1 MEVKINREIRN
12 YTESMFFGLSLRQ
25 FVFFLYW
32 LSALRCFCT
41 ADHIKLGEKYA
52 RVLFLKDYASYIKD
66 SMFSELTE
74 PNRNL
79 MLSVDVIPIPTDE
92 AVREVER
99 LLLGVET
106 NITGWQRR
114 QNQNNNFSAVVPY
127 DMELQRKESKEF
139 LDDLTTRDQRM
150 MFAVVTMVITAD
162 SKEQLDLDT
171 ETVLSTARKHMC
183 QMATLKYQQTD
194 GLNTVLPIGT
204 RKINAFRTL
213 TTESLAVLMPFKVQE
228 IIIIPAMI
236 EIDDVVSDSFRINL
250 LTYRFR
256 PQLAHLQR
264 FQDNCLALAGF
275 QNLHPPFLP
284 EHMRRHYLSPRQ
296 EGRPART

>member
-1 MEVKINREIRN
+1 M
-12 YTESMFFGLSLRQ
+12 
-25 FVFFLYW
+25 
-32 LSALRCFCT
+32 
-41 ADHIKLGEKYA
+41 
-52 RVLFLKDYASYIKD
+52 LFLKDYASYIKD

-74 PNRNL
+74 LNRNL
-79 MLSVDVIPIPTDE
+79 MLSIDVIHIPTDE
-92 AVREVER
+92 AVREVEF

-106 NITGWQRR
+106 SITGWQRR

-139 LDDLTTRDQRM
+139 WDDLTTRDQRM

-162 SKEQLDLDT
+162 SKEQLDLNT

-228 IIIIPAMI
+228 SMDKGGIYFGENAISHNLIMCNKA
-236 EIDDVVSDSFRINL
+236 NL
-250 LTYRFR
+250 LNQSAFLLGVPGSGKSFSAKELITFLMQGNSMTRGLLPNTEISF
-256 PQLAHLQR
+256 
-264 FQDNCLALAGF
+264 C
-275 QNLHPPFLP
+275 PFLP
-284 EHMRRHYLSPRQ
+284 ANIPTPTVASLL
-296 EGRPART
+296 

>member
-1 MEVKINREIRN
+1 M
-12 YTESMFFGLSLRQ
+12 
-25 FVFFLYW
+25 
-32 LSALRCFCT
+32 
-41 ADHIKLGEKYA
+41 
-52 RVLFLKDYASYIKD
+52 LFLKDYASYIKD

-74 PNRNL
+74 LNRNL

-106 NITGWQRR
+106 NITSWQRR

-139 LDDLTTRDQRM
+139 WDDLTTRDQRM
-150 MFAVVTMVITAD
+150 MFAVVRMVITAD
-162 SKEQLDLDT
+162 TKEQLDLDT